1 MKQQEAPPENL
12 GRGVGW
18 ERALL
23 RVLPRPRPQQG
34 IAFATLVVE
43 QVGVDRG
50 VEGGIVELEREV
62 VATFLG
68 ALRPGGADLGI
79 MRSTT

>member
-1 MKQQEAPPENL
+1 MQQEAPPEIL

-23 RVLPRPRPQQG
+23 PVLPRPRPQQG
-34 IAFATLVVE
+34 VAFAALVVE
-43 QVGVDRG
+43 QVSVDG
-50 VEGGIVELEREV
+50 CVEGWVVELERKV

-68 ALRPGGADLGI
+68 ALRPGGTYLDF
-79 MRSTT
+79 MRCTA